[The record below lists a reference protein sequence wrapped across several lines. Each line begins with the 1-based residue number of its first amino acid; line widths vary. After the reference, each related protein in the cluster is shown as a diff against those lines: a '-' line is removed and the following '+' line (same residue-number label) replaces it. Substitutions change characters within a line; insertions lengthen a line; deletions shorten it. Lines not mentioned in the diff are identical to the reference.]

1 MNNNILEIS
10 NLSLRY
16 RKNGNAFDKKAYFY
30 ALKDISLAIRKNET
44 FCIVGESGSGKTTLL
59 NAIFGFAESCEGLI
73 TYRNMVVKGK
83 QTDLRK
89 HAQIIFQNYK
99 SSLNP
104 YLPIKK
110 SLEEPLLAKRV
121 PLVQRREIIHKTIK
135 LTGLE
140 PELLERY
147 PDQLSGG
154 QNQRVCFAR
163 AISAR
168 PEILF
173 LDEPFSGLDG
183 ITAQKIAGLL
193 EAIKD
198 EEDLTLFMITHNIM
212 FAKKHSDKIAVM
224 FMARLIESA
233 STEEFFSNPLHPY
246 SRVLLSNVLSPGLW
260 NGERMILSGEK
271 PSIQNPPRGCPFHSL
286 CPERKEI
293 CSIEEPATIKTSDNH
308 SVTCHLY
315 SSGAKC

>member
-1 MNNNILEIS
+1 MDTLLEIS
-10 NLSLRY
+10 NLSLKY
-16 RKNGNAFDKKAYFY
+16 RKNGNAFDQKAYFY
-30 ALKDISLAIRKNET
+30 ALKNISLAIGKNET
-44 FCIVGESGSGKTTLL
+44 FCIIGESGSGKTTLL

-73 TYRNMVVKGK
+73 TYRNMVVNGK

-121 PLVQRREIIHKTIK
+121 PRVQRREIIHKTIT
-135 LTGLE
+135 LTGLK
-140 PELLERY
+140 PELLERC

-193 EAIKD
+193 EAVKD
-198 EEDLTLFMITHNIM
+198 EGALTLFMITHNII
-212 FAKKHSDKIAVM
+212 FAKKHSEKIAVM
-224 FMARLIESA
+224 FLGRLVESA
-233 STEEFFSNPLHPY
+233 STEEFFDNPLHPY

-260 NGERMILSGEK
+260 NGERIILSGEK
-271 PSIQNPPRGCPFHSL
+271 PSIQNPPRGCPFHPL

-293 CSIEEPATIKTSDNH
+293 CGSKEPATIKISGNH
-308 SVTCHLY
+308 SITCHLY
-315 SSGAKC
+315 SSGSRC